1 MATKKKLGG
10 LKSVEKNTADF
21 NDGTK
26 IIDYSQDL
34 VELYNKAVVEALT
47 NQKTDNYLLPFVNK
61 SIKGMMNAERTDLG
75 IKSLD
80 KLESLVKE
88 TTEYFQKHQEADNEF
103 IEYKIAK
110 TLFPWQKEVIK
121 FDSKRNTLLAGRRS
135 GKSYVESAIAV
146 LHCIK
151 GYDIINGFKKPRSV
165 LVVGLTSDRVKDV
178 FWENIKHYV
187 EIANISAKIDN
198 SNLSITFENGASII
212 LKGNNSK
219 VDREKLRGA
228 DYSLI
233 IIDECQSQQSLG
245 YLMTDIL
252 GPIIKGRD
260 SFCFLSGTGAIT
272 NKGYWKDITDGKDS
286 ATWRHFTATMKDNPT
301 VPSTALDD
309 VLKENNWTTDNVTY
323 RREYLAEN
331 ITDTTRIVYPE
342 QRYWTKVPVINRIA
356 IGVDYGFNDYNAL
369 VPLGLGQDNKI
380 YELEGTKKFHKSDVT
395 NIVHNIKDLVEGLT
409 VKYKVPAEQV
419 ICIADNSDK
428 SISAEVQ
435 KNNVRIQDAYKVDR
449 VMQICNLREALRRG
463 DVLLNKE
470 SSLLKDDM
478 DSTVWKYDEENKTV
492 IYDVDDEYFHS
503 DVLPALR
510 YSWEFLHQF
519 KGR

>member
-10 LKSVEKNTADF
+10 IKSLDKHTAEF
-21 NDGTK
+21 NDETK
-26 IIDYSQDL
+26 IIDYNQDL
-34 VELYNKAVVEALT
+34 VQLYNKAVVEALT
-47 NQKTDNYLLPFVNK
+47 NQKTNNYLLPFVNK
-61 SIKGMMNAERTDLG
+61 SIKGMLNPDRTDLG
-75 IKSLD
+75 VRSLD

-103 IEYKIAK
+103 IEYKIDK
-110 TLFPWQKEVIK
+110 TLFPWQKDVIK
-121 FDSKRNTLLAGRRS
+121 FDSKRNTLLCGRRS

-146 LHCIK
+146 LHCTK
-151 GYDIINGFKKPRSV
+151 GYDIVNGFKKPRSV
-165 LVVGLTSDRVKDV
+165 LVMGLTSERVKDV

-187 EIANISAKIDN
+187 EIANIPAKIDN
-198 SNLSITFENGASII
+198 SALSITFENGASII

-245 YLMTDIL
+245 YLMIDIL

-301 VPSTALDD
+301 IPTTALDD
-309 VLKENNWTTDNVTY
+309 VLIENNWTPDNVTY

-331 ITDTTRIVYPE
+331 ITDTTRLIIPNFH
-342 QRYWTKVPVINRIA
+342 RWDNLDGKIFDHLC
-356 IGVDYGFNDYNAL
+356 IGIDYGFNDYNAIVAL
-369 VPLGLGQDNKI
+369 LKDTQGKI
-380 YELEGTKKFHKSDVT
+380 YEVETRKFNKSDVGK
-395 NIVHNIKDLVEGLT
+395 IVLN
-409 VKYKVPAEQV
+409 VKQV
-419 ICIADNSDK
+419 WEETINKYHIPIDNCICAADNSDQ

-435 KNNVRIQDAYKVDR
+435 KNGVKIQNAIKVDK
-449 VMQICNLREALRRG
+449 VQNIIDMKEALNRG
-463 DVLLNKE
+463 DFLVHSEILTDEFE
-470 SSLLKDDM
+470 SW
-478 DSTVWKYDEENKTV
+478 VWKYDEENKTV
-492 IYDVDDEYFHS
+492 IYEPDDDFFHP
-503 DVLPALR
+503 DAAFAAI
-510 YSWEFLHQF
+510 YSWRYL
-519 KGR
+519 KNK